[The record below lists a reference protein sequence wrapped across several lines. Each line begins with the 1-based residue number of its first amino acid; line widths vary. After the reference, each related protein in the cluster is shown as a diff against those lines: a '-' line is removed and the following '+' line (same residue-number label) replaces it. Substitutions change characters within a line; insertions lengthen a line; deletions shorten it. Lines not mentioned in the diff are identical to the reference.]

1 MIYSIDPKEQR
12 YFKRYGLLTL
22 AKNMGKNFAGK
33 CRQKNSW
40 LSKKDMLQMP
50 LKLQQKEQLKKS
62 RSNYWCYRKKSLI
75 KLQVNKKFEL
85 QKQSNKATTLQN

>member
-40 LSKKDMLQMP
+40 LSKEDMLQMP
-50 LKLQQKEQLKKS
+50 LKLQQKEQLKKEQ
-62 RSNYWCYRKKSLI
+62 KQL
-75 KLQVNKKFEL
+75 LML
-85 QKQSNKATTLQN
+85 QKKITDKIAGK